1 MNVNGRKAILLQKLP
16 YEMIKAAFDTY
27 HTDMTDNGYIA
38 VLEGTEKK
46 EELEEGIGLT
56 GGFEETIPEAVNLH
70 YFGSEKWCRVL
81 VIYNDSYAMILWI
94 KGYDGFD
101 SYADETV

>member
-1 MNVNGRKAILLQKLP
+1 
-16 YEMIKAAFDTY
+16 MIKAAFDTY

-101 SYADETV
+101 SYAAETV